1 MPVRVTIRRRSEEV
15 PEEFIY
21 SVLMNT
27 LKMNRE
33 EYEKIKNEDGSASLY
48 VKDPEAILKLQDIG
62 EKHSK
67 LIEVIFEEESIVK
80 IFSSS
85 IEAVKSNWGLALS
98 WSAVMFILLLISLV
112 PIIGFFVSVLTSA
125 FIYAFT
131 IYASSRLLK
140 GSTAKVFKN
149 LSLSEVF
156 SKHMANGFG
165 MWLGF
170 LLITIGF
177 LVVSAALIFA
187 FGMLGSISDLIKY
200 GHTYGRVREGTLIS
214 ILVALLILLTVL
226 LWYVYALPLLI
237 AKLLEKG
244 EPDFN
249 KSFLAAFELLK
260 PSFIKETFSNWYLRV
275 GGIWSLGVTIGFTG
289 AILLAA
295 LIITIPMALLLLYWT
310 NVLFAICSAESV
322 KRRKTWRT

>member
-85 IEAVKSNWGLALS
+85 IEAVKSNWGLAFS

-140 GSTAKVFKN
+140 GSAAKVFKN

-156 SKHMANGFG
+156 FKA
-165 MWLGF
+165 
-170 LLITIGF
+170 
-177 LVVSAALIFA
+177 
-187 FGMLGSISDLIKY
+187 Y
-200 GHTYGRVREGTLIS
+200 G
-214 ILVALLILLTVL
+214 
-226 LWYVYALPLLI
+226 
-237 AKLLEKG
+237 
-244 EPDFN
+244 
-249 KSFLAAFELLK
+249 
-260 PSFIKETFSNWYLRV
+260 
-275 GGIWSLGVTIGFTG
+275 
-289 AILLAA
+289 
-295 LIITIPMALLLLYWT
+295 
-310 NVLFAICSAESV
+310 
-322 KRRKTWRT
+322 